1 MDVVS
6 VTELPNDIA
15 ERLRNL
21 TVTDI
26 WFAELEKIASVLGKS
41 WASDVSATDAIADV
55 RE

>member
-6 VTELPNDIA
+6 VAELPNDLA
-15 ERLRNL
+15 ERLRSL

-26 WFAELEKIASVLGKS
+26 WFAELEKVAFVFGKS
-41 WASDVSATDAIADV
+41 LVSDVSATDTIADV

>member
-15 ERLRNL
+15 ERLRHL
-21 TVTDI
+21 PMTDT
-26 WFAELEKIASVLGKS
+26 WFAELETIASELRKS
-41 WASDVSATDAIADV
+41 WGTGVSASDAIADV